1 MKLTIWKGN
10 DKLPATSAGR
20 TVATAQESFAE
31 KLAALRKAT
40 GRPERFVSAC
50 ACALHDRP
58 FTVVYERIDTTKP
71 FTIAAIHAFTA
82 QGSGDIR
89 QKGVSL
95 FGTRPLQKSVSATE
109 IDMTGW
115 RCPHC
120 GCAAHVVACK
130 SCGTTICGG
139 RTVRGPGGEDVFNCR
154 PSCGARGTLTDASV
168 VHGVD
173 GAYKTVPRI
182 ASPSGRTTALPSAN
196 GLRLK
201 GPQ

>member
-10 DKLPATSAGR
+10 EKLPAISSGR
-20 TVATAQESFAE
+20 AVTTAQVSFAE

-50 ACALHDRP
+50 VCALHDRP

-71 FTIAAIHAFTA
+71 FTIAAIHAGTA
-82 QGSGDIR
+82 QGSGNVG
-89 QKGVSL
+89 KEGAGL
-95 FGTRPLQKSVSATE
+95 FGLVTPRRSVPAAE

-120 GCAAHVVACK
+120 GCAAHVVACQ

-139 RTVRGPGGEDVFNCR
+139 RTVRGPGMDAVFNCR
-154 PSCGARGTLTDASV
+154 RSCGARGTLIDAAV

-173 GAYKTVPRI
+173 GVRKS
-182 ASPSGRTTALPSAN
+182 SPHLRGPSRQMPALPSADR
-196 GLRLK
+196 LRLK
-201 GPQ
+201 GPK